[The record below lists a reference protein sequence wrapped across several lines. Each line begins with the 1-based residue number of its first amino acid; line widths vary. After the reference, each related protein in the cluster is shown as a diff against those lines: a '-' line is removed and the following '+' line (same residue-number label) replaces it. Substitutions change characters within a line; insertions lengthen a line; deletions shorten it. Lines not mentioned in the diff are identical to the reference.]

1 MAGQPEIV
9 VVAGLSGAGRSTVA
23 NTLEDLGWFVIDNLP
38 PSLIA
43 GVADLAQVPGSA
55 IGKLALVVGTHRYH
69 EDLMPAIEELRQS
82 GGRVH
87 LVFLE
92 ASTDVLVRRFDDT
105 RRRHPLG
112 DGAASVID
120 AIERERT
127 LLGPVKVAADMVID
141 TDGLIVHDL
150 KSRIVDAFTDV
161 ERDQL
166 MRTTVTSFGYKN
178 GVPRDADLVLDCRF
192 LPNPHW
198 LPELRPL
205 TGLDERV
212 RDYVLEQAATADF
225 LERLLPLLDML
236 LPAYVG
242 EGKAYLT
249 IALGCTGGRHRSVA
263 MAEEVSRVLRER
275 GHDIR
280 TRHRDV
286 GS

>member
-1 MAGQPEIV
+1 
-9 VVAGLSGAGRSTVA
+9 
-23 NTLEDLGWFVIDNLP
+23 
-38 PSLIA
+38 
-43 GVADLAQVPGSA
+43 
-55 IGKLALVVGTHRYH
+55 
-69 EDLMPAIEELRQS
+69 
-82 GGRVH
+82 
-87 LVFLE
+87 
-92 ASTDVLVRRFDDT
+92 
-105 RRRHPLG
+105 
-112 DGAASVID
+112 
-120 AIERERT
+120 
-127 LLGPVKVAADMVID
+127 LGPVKVAADMVID

-198 LPELRPL
+198 VPELRPL

-212 RDYVLEQAATADF
+212 RDYVLEQTATADF

-263 MAEEVSRVLRER
+263 MAEEVSSVLRER

-280 TRHRDV
+280 TRHRDL